1 METIQYISPEW
12 AQEALRRLKSE
23 LSAEKMKFVSS
34 SMVTYYTDC
43 PDGKNRAVYYRFVEG
58 VIDEVSIHEGAAP
71 PAEFRISGDYDTF
84 ARISRAEIGS
94 RSALMSGKL
103 KLQGNMVKALSLA
116 SVVDRMNKV
125 LATIPSS
132 Y

>member
-1 METIQYISPEW
+1 MLTVYH
-12 AQEALRRLKSE
+12 A
-23 LSAEKMKFVSS
+23 
-34 SMVTYYTDC
+34 C
-43 PDGKNRAVYYRFVEG
+43 PDGKERALYYRFQDG
-58 VIDEVSIHEGAAP
+58 VVDEVSIREGELP
-71 PAEFRISGDYDTF
+71 EVEFRIIGDYDTF
-84 ARISRAEIGS
+84 ARISRAEMGS

-125 LATIPSS
+125 LATIPTE

>member
-1 METIQYISPEW
+1 MDEYQYISPEW
-12 AQEALRRLKSE
+12 AQEAMRRLKSE
-23 LSAEKMKFVSS
+23 LSAEKMKFVTS

-43 PDGKNRAVYYRFVEG
+43 PDGKNRALYYRFVEG
-58 VIDEVSIHEGAAP
+58 VIDEVSIHEGAP
-71 PAEFRISGDYDTF
+71 PEAEFRITGDYETF

-94 RSALMSGKL
+94 RSALMGGKL

-125 LATIPSS
+125 LATIPSR